1 MLSDISNTALQIWR
15 STDCTPEYDQG
26 KGGEGIDEMSVID
39 RKKERK
45 TQGKEKSEHSADL
58 RRLGRKVEKK
68 SYKCVISISMF
79 TFVSS
84 FYVTSLHE
92 YG

>member
-26 KGGEGIDEMSVID
+26 KGEEGIDEMSVID

-45 TQGKEKSEHSADL
+45 TQGKEESEHSADL

-68 SYKCVISISMF
+68 SYKCVISMF